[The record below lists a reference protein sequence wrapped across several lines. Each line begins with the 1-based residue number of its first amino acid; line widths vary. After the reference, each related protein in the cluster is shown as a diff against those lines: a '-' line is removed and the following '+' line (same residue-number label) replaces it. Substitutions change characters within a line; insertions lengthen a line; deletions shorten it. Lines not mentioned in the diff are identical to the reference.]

1 MFKFFSLGV
10 LAAAFIYGSIL
21 YWPGIFFNN
30 RFERGNFVI
39 VSRAQTPASAGSFA
53 EKASNK
59 LKNSQLSAEGQ
70 KFEVYA
76 AASAGEY
83 AFFAPFCRKDYACL
97 HPFKDIIFMAPA
109 DFKKGLVASPLD
121 SKNSLSLEKLL
132 VREAVKLQIRLEMT
146 PLAYIMAANW
156 KKDGYAEHVA
166 SSGDNEPYTIDIC
179 RGDAASDPE
188 RAPYLYRLA
197 VEYIMAE
204 DKIGARDLLSTDL
217 SVEPA
222 IKTLKSRSCR

>member
-1 MFKFFSLGV
+1 MFKFPGLFI
-10 LAAAFIYGSIL
+10 LAAAGIYGSIL
-21 YWPGIFFNN
+21 YWPGIFFSN
-30 RFERGNFVI
+30 RLERGNFI
-39 VSRAQTPASAGSFA
+39 IASRAQIPDSVGSFA
-53 EKASNK
+53 EKASYK

-70 KFEVYA
+70 KFEVYVTT
-76 AASAGEY
+76 SAGEY

-109 DFKKGLVASPLD
+109 DFEKGLVASPLD
-121 SKNSLSLEKLL
+121 SQNSLSLEKLL
-132 VREAVKLQIRLEMT
+132 AREAVKLQIRLEMT
-146 PLAYIMAANW
+146 PLAYILADNW

-166 SSGDNEPYTIDIC
+166 SSGDYEPYTIDIC
-179 RGDAASDPE
+179 KGDAASDPE

-204 DKIGARDLLSTDL
+204 NKIGARDLLSTDL

-222 IKTLKSRSCR
+222 IKTLKSRSCK